1 MHRLPLVLLHCVALA
16 RFAAAG
22 IFFTEQPI
30 VRFSPAL
37 GVAANDLFGYSA
49 VLHMV
54 ENSGDLDEVF
64 SGDSDEF
71 FSGNSDELISIDFDS
86 IVSRGR

>member
-1 MHRLPLVLLHCVALA
+1 MLAAL
-16 RFAAAG
+16 
-22 IFFTEQPI
+22 QPI

-54 ENSGDLDEVF
+54 KNSGDLDEVF
-64 SGDSDEF
+64 LGD
-71 FSGNSDELISIDFDS
+71 SDELISIDFDS
-86 IVSRGR
+86 IVLRGR